1 MSSIFKECDI
11 RGIYPEEIN
20 ENLAR
25 KIGKAFAFFFEPQS
39 VIVVG
44 GDVRLSTPPLKKA
57 LIEGLVVG
65 GLKVIDVGIVPT
77 PLFYF
82 IVETTA
88 ASGGLM
94 VTASHNPPQYNGI
107 KLAFGKMPPRPED
120 IQKIAKLVTE
130 GKNLKRAKGELLATN
145 EDWEKLYFS
154 YLLER
159 LPAPARPLKMVVDC
173 GNGCYS
179 GIATRFLRGFGH
191 QVIELFCDRNGAFPN
206 RSPNPALPQNL
217 QKLSEMVRSHR
228 ADLGIAFDGDGDR
241 VVFVDEQGRFVQAE
255 HSMIF
260 FIRNFVP
267 SGSAFVYD
275 LKCSNIVPQELE
287 KKNCHP
293 LPERSGHA
301 YIKRRLIE
309 EGAFMGGEISG
320 HYFFGNLGRDDGLYA
335 AALFSALL
343 SRQETLLSE
352 VLALYPEP
360 HVTPDIRIPRD
371 LEEHLVEKIL
381 ETISSSE
388 AELITIDG
396 VKALWSDGW
405 AMLRNSVTEPV
416 YTLRFEATS
425 PEHLRELVHRFLF
438 KFPKVEKVVLEKIYS
453 T

>member
-1 MSSIFKECDI
+1 MSSIFKDCDI
-11 RGIYPEEIN
+11 RGVYPEEIN
-20 ENLAR
+20 ENMACR
-25 KIGKAFAFFFEPQS
+25 IGEAFASFFESQS

-44 GDVRLSTPPLKKA
+44 GDVRSSTPFLKKA
-57 LIEGLVVG
+57 LIEGLIAG
-65 GLKVIDVGIVPT
+65 GLRVIDVGIVPT

-107 KLAFGKMPPRPED
+107 KLALGKMPPRPED
-120 IQKIAKLVTE
+120 IQKIAKLVAEEKSPERTE
-130 GKNLKRAKGELLATN
+130 GKLLTIN

-154 YLLER
+154 YLLEK
-159 LPAPARPLKMVVDC
+159 LSSPARSLKMVVDC

-179 GIATRFLRGFGH
+179 GIATRFLQRFGH
-191 QVIELFCDRNGAFPN
+191 RIVELFCDRNGAFPN

-217 QKLSEMVRSHR
+217 KKLSEMVRDHK
-228 ADLGIAFDGDGDR
+228 ADLGLAFDGDGDR
-241 VVFVDEQGRFVQAE
+241 VVFVNEKGKFVQAE

-260 FIRNFVP
+260 FIHNFVP
-267 SGSAFVYD
+267 PGSAFVYD
-275 LKCSNIVPQELE
+275 LKCSNIVPQELK

-309 EGAFMGGEISG
+309 EEAFMGGEISG

-335 AALFSALL
+335 AALFS
-343 SRQETLLSE
+343 TLLSKQE
-352 VLALYPEP
+352 APLSEIIASYPEP
-360 HVTPDIRIPRD
+360 RVTPDIRIPRN
-371 LEEHLVEKIL
+371 LEEHLVEKVL
-381 ETISSSE
+381 ETVSSSE

-396 VKALWSDGW
+396 VKVLWPDGW

-416 YTLRFEATS
+416 YTLRFETTS
-425 PEHLRELVHRFLF
+425 PENLRELVHRFLL
-438 KFPKVEKVVLEKIYS
+438 KFPKIEKAVLEKIYS